1 MSKSIAVAYS
11 MKKKKKASGGTV
23 ESGDVT
29 MNLSKGGDVDSNP
42 DKVRTRIN
50 SRGVHDTYGGE
61 KGMKVGS
68 DVLGGKGKSLAGELV
83 RGKKHVEAAKGLH
96 KQHLEELKEMP
107 NPKLPKAHGGE
118 VSEGDPAWACSEC
131 GSHSLTFMGHQDS
144 SHEMDMIS
152 SALHKRR
159 MAHGGRT
166 CAPGDVGGSPRYSHG
181 GQVANDLGEGA
192 AADELPNEFD
202 DLVLRDDEEMEGYT
216 EKNSGDDIGGPSK
229 SDVVSKAMLKR
240 KKK

>member
-11 MKKKKKASGGTV
+11 MKKKKKASGGSV

-29 MNLSKGGDVDSNP
+29 MNLAKGGNVYGEGHGVHPQIHSGTGKGGSSMAGVLAKSKKHS
-42 DKVRTRIN
+42 DKVIA
-50 SRGVHDTYGGE
+50 RG
-61 KGMKVGS
+61 M
-68 DVLGGKGKSLAGELV
+68 
-83 RGKKHVEAAKGLH
+83 H
-96 KQHLEELKEMP
+96 KDKLDELKKMP
-107 NPKLPKAHGGE
+107 SPSLPKAHGGE

-159 MAHGGRT
+159 MAHGGKT

-181 GQVANDLGEGA
+181 GQVANDLGEGV